1 MAISLDA
8 AKRLAAW
15 KDQPPEQWL
24 KLVNRYLPPAV
35 TAVLVLA
42 IAYRLAELTWLLVP
56 STPPHSPPPPVAA
69 PRTAAAAPAGTTY
82 DLEGWH
88 PFGEASAGAPPP
100 VVATQDAPE
109 TTLALVLA
117 SVHAFP
123 EPTDG
128 YAGIASGSG
137 CRAAVACEQKLYHTG
152 AAIDGANGA
161 TLHSV
166 YADRVLI
173 DRGGRVE
180 TLRFPEPQ
188 QLPGGPLP
196 PTARLAPPPQPA
208 QNANL
213 REVISANA
221 SRITDIIRA
230 VPHIEGDQMVGY
242 RVTPARNREAFG
254 ALGLEPGDVL
264 TEVNGTALNDPAS
277 SLQVF
282 ESLGEASMATVTVLR
297 NGTSQAVVIDMTQ
310 IQNIAEN
317 LQ

>member
-24 KLVNRYLPPAV
+24 KLANRYLPPAI

-42 IAYRLAELTWLLVP
+42 IAYGLAELTWLIVP
-56 STPPHSPPPPVAA
+56 STPPDSPPPPVVAA
-69 PRTAAAAPAGTTY
+69 RTAAAAPATANYGS
-82 DLEGWH
+82 LASWH
-88 PFGEASAGAPPP
+88 PFGVAPKVSATP
-100 VVATQDAPE
+100 VVATLDAPD
-109 TTLALVLA
+109 TTLSLVLNGVQGYEDA
-117 SVHAFP
+117 
-123 EPTDG
+123 TDG
-128 YAGIASGSG
+128 YAFISSGRG
-137 CRAAVACEQKLYHTG
+137 EQKLYHAG
-152 AAIDGANGA
+152 ATIEGANGA

-166 YADRVLI
+166 YPDRVLI
-173 DRGGRVE
+173 DRGGHVE

-188 QLPGGPLP
+188 DLGRAAA
-196 PTARLAPPPQPA
+196 PTARLAPPPP
-208 QNANL
+208 QNPTGSL

-221 SRITDIIRA
+221 SRITDVIRA
-230 VPHIEGDQMVGY
+230 VPHVDGDRMIGY
-242 RVTPARNREAFG
+242 RVTPARNREAFA

-264 TEVNGTALNDPAS
+264 TEVNGTALTDPAS

-297 NGTSQAVVIDMTQ
+297 NGSPQVVVIDMTQ
-310 IQNIAEN
+310 VQNIAEN

>member
-15 KDQPPEQWL
+15 KDQSAEQWL
-24 KLVNRYLPPAV
+24 KVANRYLPPAV
-35 TAVLVLA
+35 ATVLVLA
-42 IAYRLAELTWLLVP
+42 IAYRLAELTWLVVP
-56 STPPHSPPPPVAA
+56 STPPDSPPPPVAVPRSVA
-69 PRTAAAAPAGTTY
+69 PGPGAETT
-82 DLEGWH
+82 LASLANWH
-88 PFGEASAGAPPP
+88 PFGEPAAVTAEPIVP
-100 VVATQDAPE
+100 TLDAPD
-109 TTLALVLA
+109 TTLALILA

-123 EPTDG
+123 SPTDG
-128 YAGIASGSG
+128 YAGISSGRG
-137 CRAAVACEQKLYHTG
+137 EQKLYHAG
-152 AAIDGANGA
+152 AVIDSANGA

-173 DRGGRVE
+173 DRGGRIE

-188 QLPGGPLP
+188 ELGGRAAP
-196 PTARLAPPPQPA
+196 PTARLAPPPDSTA
-208 QNANL
+208 SL

-230 VPHIEGDQMVGY
+230 APHIEGEQMIGY
-242 RVTPARNREAFG
+242 RVTPARNREAFA
-254 ALGLEPGDVL
+254 ALGLEPGDIL

-282 ESLGEASMATVTVLR
+282 ESLGEASMATVTILR
-297 NGTSQAVVIDMTQ
+297 GGSPQVVVIDMTQ
-310 IQNIAEN
+310 LQNIAEN

>member
-15 KDQPPEQWL
+15 KDQPLEQWL
-24 KLVNRYLPPAV
+24 KLANRYLPPIV
-35 TAVLVLA
+35 IAVLVLA

-56 STPPHSPPPPVAA
+56 STPPDSPPPPVIASRTTTPA
-69 PRTAAAAPAGTTY
+69 PSTRAYGN
-82 DLEGWH
+82 LEGWH
-88 PFGEASAGAPPP
+88 PFGEASLVTAQSV
-100 VVATQDAPE
+100 VVAADVPD
-109 TTLALVLA
+109 TTLPLVLNG
-117 SVHAFP
+117 VQGYEDP
-123 EPTDG
+123 MDG
-128 YAGIASGSG
+128 YAFISSGRG
-137 CRAAVACEQKLYHTG
+137 EQKLYHAG
-152 AAIDGANGA
+152 AVIEGANGA

-173 DRGGRVE
+173 DRSGAVE

-188 QLPGGPLP
+188 DLARAAP
-196 PTARLAPPPQPA
+196 PTARLAPPPQPN
-208 QNANL
+208 NAGSL

-230 VPHIEGDQMVGY
+230 APHIEGDQMVGY
-242 RVTPARNREAFG
+242 RVTPARNREAFA

-297 NGTSQAVVIDMTQ
+297 NGSPQVVVIDMTQ
-310 IQNIAEN
+310 VQNIAEN

>member
-24 KLVNRYLPPAV
+24 KLVNRYLPPVV

-56 STPPHSPPPPVAA
+56 STLPSSPPPPVIAT
-69 PRTAAAAPAGTTY
+69 RTAAAGPATTTY

-88 PFGEASAGAPPP
+88 PFGEASANAPPP
-100 VVATQDAPE
+100 VVATQDAPD
-109 TTLALVLA
+109 TTLALVL
-117 SVHAFP
+117 SLVHAFP
-123 EPTDG
+123 DPEVG
-128 YAGIASGSG
+128 YASISSGRG
-137 CRAAVACEQKLYHTG
+137 EQKLYPAG

-188 QLPGGPLP
+188 QLPGGALP
-196 PTARLAPPPQPA
+196 PTARLAPPPPPA
-208 QNANL
+208 QNTNL

-230 VPHIEGDQMVGY
+230 VPHIEGEQMVGY
-242 RVTPARNREAFG
+242 RVTPARNREAFA

>member
-1 MAISLDA
+1 MAISFDA

-15 KDQPPEQWL
+15 KERPPEQWL
-24 KLVNRYLPPAV
+24 KLANRYLPPAV
-35 TAVLVLA
+35 IAVFVLA
-42 IAYRLAELTWLLVP
+42 IAYRLAELTWLVVP
-56 STPPHSPPPPVAA
+56 STPPDSPPPPVVVRG
-69 PRTAAAAPAGTTY
+69 PTASRETTGTT
-82 DLEGWH
+82 LESLRDWH
-88 PFGEASAGAPPP
+88 PFGEAPTGAPAL
-100 VVATQDAPE
+100 VVATLDAPD

-117 SVHAFP
+117 MVHGY
-123 EPTDG
+123 ENPTDG
-128 YAGIASGSG
+128 YAAISSGRG
-137 CRAAVACEQKLYHTG
+137 EQKLYHAG
-152 AAIDGANGA
+152 DAIDGASGA

-166 YADRVLI
+166 YSDRVLI

-188 QLPGGPLP
+188 ELAGRAQP
-196 PTARLAPPPQPA
+196 PTARIAPPPQA
-208 QNANL
+208 GAGSL

-230 VPHIEGDQMVGY
+230 SPHIEGDQMVGY
-242 RVTPARNREAFG
+242 RVTPARNREAFA

-282 ESLGEASMATVTVLR
+282 EALGEASMATVTVLR
-297 NGTSQAVVIDMTQ
+297 NGSPQVVVIDMTQ
-310 IQNIAEN
+310 VQNIAEG

>member
-8 AKRLAAW
+8 GRRLAAW

-24 KLVNRYLPPAV
+24 KLASRYLPPAV

-42 IAYRLAELTWLLVP
+42 IAYRLAALTWLLVP
-56 STPPHSPPPPVAA
+56 TTPPSSPPPPVVAT
-69 PRTAAAAPAGTTY
+69 RAAAVAPTTGY
-82 DLEGWH
+82 DLSGWH
-88 PFGEASAGAPPP
+88 PFGEASAVAPPP
-100 VVATQDAPE
+100 VVATQDAPD

-128 YAGIASGSG
+128 YAGISSGRG
-137 CRAAVACEQKLYHTG
+137 DQKLYHAG
-152 AAIDGANGA
+152 AVIDGANGA

-166 YADRVLI
+166 FADRVLI

-188 QLPGGPLP
+188 ELLAGPLP
-196 PTARLAPPPQPA
+196 PTARFAPPPAP
-208 QNANL
+208 NTNL

-230 VPHIEGDQMVGY
+230 VPHIEGEQMVGY
-242 RVTPARNREAFG
+242 RVTPARNREAFA

>member
-15 KDQPPEQWL
+15 GDRPPEEWL
-24 KLVNRYLPPAV
+24 KLANRYLPPAV

-42 IAYRLAELTWLLVP
+42 IAYELAALTWLIVP
-56 STPPHSPPPPVAA
+56 STPPDSPPPPVIASRSSASA
-69 PRTAAAAPAGTTY
+69 PAAANSYASLA
-82 DLEGWH
+82 DWH
-88 PFGEASAGAPPP
+88 PFGVATAVTAQP
-100 VVATQDAPE
+100 VVVDDAPD

-117 SVHAFP
+117 MVHGY
-123 EPTDG
+123 EVPTDG
-128 YAGIASGSG
+128 YAAISSGRG
-137 CRAAVACEQKLYHTG
+137 EQKLYHAG
-152 AAIDGANGA
+152 DAIDGASGA

-166 YADRVLI
+166 FADRVLI

-188 QLPGGPLP
+188 DLARAAP
-196 PTARLAPPPQPA
+196 PTARLAPPPQ
-208 QNANL
+208 QGQSGSL

-230 VPHIEGDQMVGY
+230 VPHAEGDQMIGY
-242 RVTPARNREAFG
+242 RVTPTRNREAFA

-282 ESLGEASMATVTVLR
+282 ESLGEASVATVTVLR
-297 NGTSQAVVIDMTQ
+297 NGSPQVVVIDMTQ
-310 IQNIAEN
+310 VQNIAEN

>member
-1 MAISLDA
+1 
-8 AKRLAAW
+8 
-15 KDQPPEQWL
+15 
-24 KLVNRYLPPAV
+24 
-35 TAVLVLA
+35 VLVLA

-56 STPPHSPPPPVAA
+56 STPPHSPPPPVVAT
-69 PRTAAAAPAGTTY
+69 RTTAAAPAATTY

-88 PFGEASAGAPPP
+88 PFGEASANAPAP
-100 VVATQDAPE
+100 VVATQDAPD

-128 YAGIASGSG
+128 YAGISSGRG
-137 CRAAVACEQKLYHTG
+137 EQKLYRCG
-152 AAIDGANGA
+152 AVIDGANGA

-166 YADRVLI
+166 FADRVLI

-188 QLPGGPLP
+188 ELPGGPLP

-208 QNANL
+208 QNTNL

-221 SRITDIIRA
+221 SRITDVIRA
-230 VPHIEGDQMVGY
+230 VPHIEGERMVGY
-242 RVTPARNREAFG
+242 RVTPARNREAF
-254 ALGLEPGDVL
+254 ALLGLEPGDVL

-282 ESLGEASMATVTVLR
+282 ESLGEASVATVTVLR
-297 NGTSQAVVIDMTQ
+297 NGTPQAVVIDLTQ

>member
-15 KDQPPEQWL
+15 QDQPLEQRL
-24 KLVNRYLPPAV
+24 KLANRYLPPVV

-42 IAYRLAELTWLLVP
+42 IAYRLAELTWLIVP
-56 STPPHSPPPPVAA
+56 TTPPDSPPPPVVAS
-69 PRTAAAAPAGTTY
+69 RTTAAQPTAAYGS
-82 DLEGWH
+82 LEGWH
-88 PFGEASAGAPPP
+88 PFGEASAVTAPP
-100 VVATQDAPE
+100 VVATVDAPD

-128 YAGIASGSG
+128 YAGIASGRG
-137 CRAAVACEQKLYHTG
+137 EQKLYRVG
-152 AAIDGANGA
+152 AAIESANGA

-188 QLPGGPLP
+188 EFAGRAAP
-196 PTARLAPPPQPA
+196 PTARLAPPPDNPTPS
-208 QNANL
+208 L

-230 VPHIEGDQMVGY
+230 APHVEGGEMIGY
-242 RVTPARNREAFG
+242 RVTPARNREAFA

-297 NGTSQAVVIDMTQ
+297 DGSPQVVVVDMTQ
-310 IQNIAEN
+310 IQNIAES
-317 LQ
+317 LH

>member
-15 KDQPPEQWL
+15 KDQPLEQWL
-24 KLVNRYLPPAV
+24 KLANRYLPPIV
-35 TAVLVLA
+35 IAVLVLA

-56 STPPHSPPPPVAA
+56 STPPDSPPPPVIASRTTSPA
-69 PRTAAAAPAGTTY
+69 PSTTNY
-82 DLEGWH
+82 GSLATWH
-88 PFGEASAGAPPP
+88 PFGVAPAVTEQP
-100 VVATQDAPE
+100 VVAALDAPD
-109 TTLALVLA
+109 TTLALVLNG
-117 SVHAFP
+117 VQGYE

-128 YAGIASGSG
+128 FAFISSGRG
-137 CRAAVACEQKLYHTG
+137 EQKLYHG
-152 AAIDGANGA
+152 GDVIEGANGA

-173 DRGGRVE
+173 DRGGVIE

-188 QLPGGPLP
+188 DLARAAP
-196 PTARLAPPPQPA
+196 PTARLAPPPQ
-208 QNANL
+208 QSNAGSL

-230 VPHIEGDQMVGY
+230 APHIEGDQMIGY
-242 RVTPARNREAFG
+242 RVTPARNREAF
-254 ALGLEPGDVL
+254 AQLGLEPGDVL

-282 ESLGEASMATVTVLR
+282 ESLGEASTATVTVLR
-297 NGTSQAVVIDMTQ
+297 NGSPQVVVIDMTQ
-310 IQNIAEN
+310 VQNIAEN

>member
-24 KLVNRYLPPAV
+24 KLVNRYLPPIV

-56 STPPHSPPPPVAA
+56 STPPSSPPPPVIAT
-69 PRTAAAAPAGTTY
+69 RTSATGPATTTY
-82 DLEGWH
+82 DLGGWH
-88 PFGEASAGAPPP
+88 PFGEASANAPPP
-100 VVATQDAPE
+100 VVATQEAPD
-109 TTLALVLA
+109 TTLALVLNGA
-117 SVHAFP
+117 HSFEDP
-123 EPTDG
+123 MDG
-128 YAGIASGSG
+128 YAFISSGRG
-137 CRAAVACEQKLYHTG
+137 EQKLYHNG
-152 AAIDGANGA
+152 AVIDGANGA

-166 YADRVLI
+166 FADRVLI

-188 QLPGGPLP
+188 QLAGGPLP

-208 QNANL
+208 QSANL